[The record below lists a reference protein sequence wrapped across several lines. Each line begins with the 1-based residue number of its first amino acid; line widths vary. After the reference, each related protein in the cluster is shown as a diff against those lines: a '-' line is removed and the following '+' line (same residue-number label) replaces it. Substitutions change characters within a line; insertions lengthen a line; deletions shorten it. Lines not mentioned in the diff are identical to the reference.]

1 MILGKKI
8 LAIVPARGGSKGLK
22 LKNLKKIRNKT
33 LVEITANFIKKCKFI
48 DFAVIST
55 DNKKIAN
62 EGTSKGLYLIKRPKN
77 ISGDRIPDVK
87 VLLHAYSEIIKKKNL
102 FDIIIMLHPTSPLR
116 QKKDVKKAI
125 EFLIKKNFD
134 CVWTLS
140 PTDKKFHPDK
150 QLILK
155 NNKIKFFTKKGKNI
169 IARQQLSN
177 VYHRNSNL
185 YAVRSNHLLKAKSL
199 YGKKTGAFIIKSK
212 QVSIDTEEDIK
223 LVESI
228 FKN

>member
-8 LAIVPARGGSKGLK
+8 LAIVPARGGSKGLR
-22 LKNLKKIRNKT
+22 LKNLKKVKNKT
-33 LVEITANFIKKCKFI
+33 LVEITANFIKKCKFV

-62 EGTSKGLYLIKRPKN
+62 EGLRKGLHLIKRPKN

-87 VLLHAYSEIIKKKNL
+87 VLLHAYKEVIKKKK

-125 EFLIKKNFD
+125 ELLIKKDFD
-134 CVWTLS
+134 SVWTLS
-140 PTDKKFHPDK
+140 QTDTKLHPDK
-150 QLILK
+150 QLIII

-185 YAVRSNHLLKAKSL
+185 YAVKSSHLLKKKSL
-199 YGKKTGAFIIKSK
+199 YGKKTGAFIVKSK
-212 QVSIDTEEDIK
+212 QVSIDSKDDIQ

-228 FKN
+228 FKK